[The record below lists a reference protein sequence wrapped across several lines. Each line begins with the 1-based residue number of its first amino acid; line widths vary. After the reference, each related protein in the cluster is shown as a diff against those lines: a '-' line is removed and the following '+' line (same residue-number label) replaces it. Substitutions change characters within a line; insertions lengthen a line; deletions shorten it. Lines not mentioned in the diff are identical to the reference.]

1 MTLTPERIRRAL
13 PEDAPALSALAARL
27 FHETYTGQNRAEDMQ
42 SYIAEHFTPAKQA
55 EELADPAFLALLVM
69 VEEELAGYACLRTGV
84 APDQVPAGI
93 PMEIARFYVDSRWQG
108 RGLAPRLMQAC
119 VSEAQDSGC
128 DVLWLS
134 VWKENARAIRFYEK
148 QRFQIAGTLLFRL
161 GGDLQE
167 DHFMVRRVANTFYP
181 DPKSL

>member
-1 MTLTPERIRRAL
+1 MSTPAPEHIRRAV
-13 PEDAPALSALAARL
+13 PGDAPALSALAARL

-42 SYIAEHFTPAKQA
+42 AYIAEHFTPAKQA
-55 EELADPAFLALLVM
+55 EELADPAFRALLVT
-69 VEEELAGYACLRTGV
+69 VEEELAGYACLRTGA
-84 APDQVPAGI
+84 APADVPAGT

-108 RGLAPRLMQAC
+108 RGLAPRLMQVC
-119 VSEAQDSGC
+119 VSKAQDAGC

-148 QRFQIAGTLLFRL
+148 QGFQIAGTLLFRL

-167 DHFMVRRVANTFYP
+167 DHLMIRRVGP
-181 DPKSL
+181 